1 MKRNIISKIILLSS
15 VSFCALLFSC
25 GEKSLTSTKDING
38 EIIEFEDISEETI
51 DGDLITFKVAKQ

>member
-15 VSFCALLFSC
+15 ISSCALLFLY